1 MAPAESFV
9 CTEAAGA
16 VRLKIDERGM
26 GSIAPLSVP
35 TLLQR
40 TVSRHMDH
48 VAMAVKR
55 DGKVTSGHTFS
66 PRRIMYRISCSRLLP
81 SPLGR
86 QWVKWT
92 YKQYLHD
99 VMVCAKA
106 FVRLGLERFHSVCI
120 LGFNSPEWLISNL
133 AAIHAG

>member
-1 MAPAESFV
+1 MVFVLIVAVLLCAGPDQMAPAECFV

-55 DGKVTSGHTFS
+55 DGKVDKRTF
-66 PRRIMYRISCSRLLP
+66 RIP
-81 SPLGR
+81 
-86 QWVKWT
+86 T
-92 YKQYLHD
+92 
-99 VMVCAKA
+99 
-106 FVRLGLERFHSVCI
+106 
-120 LGFNSPEWLISNL
+120 
-133 AAIHAG
+133 